1 MTTDPLSPNIRYVS
15 QVDGQDAD
23 AAALAP
29 LAFAGYAH
37 FTALQIRDGRAPG
50 PHLAR
55 LRAGSQA
62 LYGQALPDEVQARLR
77 GDPGRAAGPVAD
89 GHGVLPAGEF
99 TIAGPG
105 ARPRLLVRTA
115 PPSNGPAGPLS
126 LALVEHERMLPGVKH
141 VGEVAKTYLLRE
153 AASQGHDDAAFVD
166 RRGRLS
172 EATIWNL
179 AFWDGE
185 YVVWPRAAMLGG
197 TMMGIV
203 RRQLDRLGAPQRE
216 LKAEDLRA
224 LKGAVVMNSWTP
236 GVPCGASARSTCRRR
251 PASWRCCI
259 APTRRNPCCRSEAT
273 AERRG

>member
-1 MTTDPLSPNIRYVS
+1 
-15 QVDGQDAD
+15 
-23 AAALAP
+23 
-29 LAFAGYAH
+29 
-37 FTALQIRDGRAPG
+37 
-50 PHLAR
+50 
-55 LRAGSQA
+55 
-62 LYGQALPDEVQARLR
+62 
-77 GDPGRAAGPVAD
+77 
-89 GHGVLPAGEF
+89 
-99 TIAGPG
+99 
-105 ARPRLLVRTA
+105 
-115 PPSNGPAGPLS
+115 
-126 LALVEHERMLPGVKH
+126 MLPGVKH

-203 RRQLDRLGAPQRE
+203 RRQLDWLAPQREQE

>member
-1 MTTDPLSPNIRYVS
+1 MTTDPLSPNTRYVS
-15 QVDGQDAD
+15 QVDGHDAD

-37 FTALQIRDGRAPG
+37 FTALQIRDGRARG
-50 PHLAR
+50 LDLHLAR

-62 LYGQALPDEVQARLR
+62 LYGQALPDEAVLAHL
-77 GDPGRAAGPVAD
+77 RAAIQAGPPDLSLTATVYS
-89 GHGVLPAGEF
+89 PAGEF

-115 PPSNGPAGPLS
+115 PPSSGPAGPLS

-166 RRGRLS
+166 RHGRLS

-185 YVVWPRAAMLGG
+185 SVVWPRAAMLGG

-216 LKAEDLRA
+216 QELKAEDLRA

-236 GVPCGASARSTCRRR
+236 GVPLRRIGAIDVP
-251 PASWRCCI
+251 PAPGFLALLHR
-259 APTRRNPCCRSEAT
+259 AHQ
-273 AERRG
+273 AEPLLPV